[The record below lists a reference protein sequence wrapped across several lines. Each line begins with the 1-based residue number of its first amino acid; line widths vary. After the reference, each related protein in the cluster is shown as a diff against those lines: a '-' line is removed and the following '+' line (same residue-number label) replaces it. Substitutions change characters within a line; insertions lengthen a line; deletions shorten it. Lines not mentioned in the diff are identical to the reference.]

1 MFEDHVG
8 LKVESMMKK
17 NILRVS
23 IKIIDLKR

>member
-8 LKVESMMKK
+8 LKVESMMEKK
-17 NILRVS
+17 LSVS